1 MEAVMS
7 TINHRALRSSRVTAV
22 YEDKISSFALERGA
36 TFSDLADHLAEI
48 EERSGRKPTAVGVK
62 LDA

>member
-1 MEAVMS
+1 MS
-7 TINHRALRSSRVTAV
+7 IINCRTLRSIRVTAL

-36 TFSDLADHLAEI
+36 TFRDLADHLAQI
-48 EERSGRKPTAVGVK
+48 EERSGCKPTAVGVT